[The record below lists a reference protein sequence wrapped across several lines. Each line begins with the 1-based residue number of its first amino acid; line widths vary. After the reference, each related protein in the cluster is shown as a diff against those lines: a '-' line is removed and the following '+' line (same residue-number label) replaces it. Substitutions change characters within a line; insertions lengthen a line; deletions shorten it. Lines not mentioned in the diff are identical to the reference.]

1 MSKARNRPLAALDG
15 RNGLTPKQEQAA
27 FDLAAGKSLAEASRN
42 SGAGER
48 TIRTWESEQPE
59 FLARIAALRAEMTG
73 RALGLMA
80 DGMADA
86 ALTLRHLCNKSK
98 NEGIRLKASEALL
111 AHGMK
116 LRESVELEERIAAL
130 ETKPAQ
136 RRTA

>member
-1 MSKARNRPLAALDG
+1 VQDAATREYAFSASARFASVMSVP
-15 RNGLTPKQEQAA
+15 
-27 FDLAAGKSLAEASRN
+27 
-42 SGAGER
+42 
-48 TIRTWESEQPE
+48 
-59 FLARIAALRAEMTG
+59 ARIAALRAEMTG

-86 ALTLRHLCNKSK
+86 ALTLRHLCTKSK

-111 AHGMK
+111 AHGVK

-130 ETKPAQ
+130 EAKPTQ